1 MSIRFAAAFA
11 AAGFFAAIAAPA
23 IAQEAKPV
31 ELADGLKYT
40 DAKVGDG
47 AEAQK
52 GYIVSVQYTGW
63 LYKNGDKGAKFDS
76 SLDAG
81 KPITFKLGAGQ
92 VIKGWDEGITG
103 MKIGGKRTLI
113 LKPELG
119 YGARGAGGA
128 IPPNATLIFDIELL
142 SAR

>member
-1 MSIRFAAAFA
+1 MSIRFAVAFA

-76 SLDAG
+76 SLDRN
-81 KPITFKLGAGQ
+81 KPFTFKLGDGQ
-92 VIKGWDEGITG
+92 VIKGWDEGVAG
-103 MKIGGKRTLI
+103 MKAGGKRTLI
-113 LKPELG
+113 IPPELA
-119 YGARGAGGA
+119 YGAKGANGI